1 MDDTKE
7 KVVTEEVKETIEVTE
22 EVSTEEVE
30 TGKKNK
36 KEPKNKYKEE
46 VIRLRTEIDELK
58 NTLLRNRA
66 DLENFKKHMKEEA
79 IKDRKYASLNLVS
92 DIIVPLEY
100 LTKACEYQT
109 DSQEMN
115 NFLIG
120 FKMIASQL
128 TDVLINDGLKV
139 IDVKIG
145 DEFDPAIHHAVA
157 TEKTEEMEKNKVLEV
172 VSKGYLYKERIIKPA
187 MVKVSE

>member
-1 MDDTKE
+1 MEDVKNTE
-7 KVVTEEVKETIEVTE
+7 ATEEV
-22 EVSTEEVE
+22 VE
-30 TGKKNK
+30 PEKKVK

-46 VIRLRTEIDELK
+46 VIKLKAEIDELK
-58 NTLLRNRA
+58 NSLLRNRA

-79 IKDRKYASLNLVS
+79 IKDRKYASVNLIT
-92 DIIVPLEY
+92 DIITPLEY
-100 LTKACEYQT
+100 LTKACEFQT
-109 DSQEMN
+109 DSVEMN

-120 FKMIASQL
+120 FKMIANQL

-139 IDVKIG
+139 INCNIG
-145 DEFDPAIHHAVA
+145 DEFDPTIHHAVA
-157 TEKTEEMEKNKVLEV
+157 TEKREDMEGNKVLEV

>member
-1 MDDTKE
+1 MEDTKE
-7 KVVTEEVKETIEVTE
+7 KVVIEEEVTE
-22 EVSTEEVE
+22 ETSTEEVE

-46 VIRLRTEIDELK
+46 VIRLRSEIDELK

-66 DLENFKKHMKEEA
+66 DLENFKKHQKEEA
-79 IKDRKYASLNLVS
+79 IKDRKYASLNLIS

-100 LTKACEYQT
+100 LVRACEYQT
-109 DSQEMN
+109 SSQEMN

-128 TDVLINDGLKV
+128 MDVLINDGLKV
-139 IDVKIG
+139 IDCKIG
-145 DEFDPAIHHAVA
+145 DEFDPTIHQAVA
-157 TEKTEEMEKNKVLEV
+157 TEKAEGVEAGKVLQV
-172 VSKGYLYKERIIKPA
+172 VAMGYFYKDRIIKPA

>member
-1 MDDTKE
+1 MANEEKVEVKE
-7 KVVTEEVKETIEVTE
+7 EVVTEENNTE
-22 EVSTEEVE
+22 EVKTEE
-30 TGKKNK
+30 TSKPK
-36 KEPKNKYKEE
+36 KETRNKYKEE
-46 VIRLRTEIDELK
+46 NIKLKAEIESLK
-58 NTLLRNRA
+58 NDLLRNRA
-66 DLENFKKHMKEEA
+66 DLENFKKRMKEEA
-79 IKDRKYASLNLVS
+79 IKDRKYASMNLVDS
-92 DIIVPLEY
+92 IVTPVDY
-100 LTKACEYQT
+100 LLKACEYQST
-109 DSQEMN
+109 SPEMN

-157 TEKTEEMEKNKVLEV
+157 AEKHEEMESNKVLEV
-172 VSKGYLYKERIIKPA
+172 VSKGYSYKERIIKPA

>member
-1 MDDTKE
+1 MEDVKNTE
-7 KVVTEEVKETIEVTE
+7 ATEEV
-22 EVSTEEVE
+22 VE
-30 TGKKNK
+30 PEKKVK

-46 VIRLRTEIDELK
+46 VIKLKAEIDELK
-58 NTLLRNRA
+58 NSLLRNRA

-79 IKDRKYASLNLVS
+79 IKDRKYASVNLIT
-92 DIIVPLEY
+92 DIITPLEY
-100 LTKACEYQT
+100 LTKACEFQT
-109 DSQEMN
+109 DSVEMN

-120 FKMIASQL
+120 FKMIANQL

-139 IDVKIG
+139 INCNIG
-145 DEFDPAIHHAVA
+145 DEFDPTIHHAVA
-157 TEKTEEMEKNKVLEV
+157 TEKREDMEASKVLEV

>member
-1 MDDTKE
+1 MKDTNE
-7 KVVTEEVKETIEVTE
+7 KVVTNEKKEDVTKESSVKEEKTV
-22 EVSTEEVE
+22 
-30 TGKKNK
+30 

-46 VIRLRTEIDELK
+46 VIRLRSEIDELK
-58 NTLLRNRA
+58 NSLLRNRA

-109 DSQEMN
+109 DSQEMK

-139 IDVKIG
+139 IEVKIG

-157 TEKTEEMEKNKVLEV
+157 TEKNEEMEKNKVLEV

>member
-1 MDDTKE
+1 MKKKETKE
-7 KVVTEEVKETIEVTE
+7 K
-22 EVSTEEVE
+22 
-30 TGKKNK
+30 
-36 KEPKNKYKEE
+36 KEPRNKHKEE
-46 VIRLRTEIDELK
+46 INKLKAEIEELK

-79 IKDRKYASLNLVS
+79 IKDRKYASQGLITE
-92 DIIVPLEY
+92 IITPLEY
-100 LTKACEYQT
+100 LTRACEFQT
-109 DSQEMN
+109 DSAELN

-139 IDVKIG
+139 IDCKIG
-145 DEFDPAIHHAVA
+145 DEFNPAIHHAVL
-157 TEKTEEMEKNKVLEV
+157 TEKVEGTESNKILQV
-172 VSKGYLYKERIIKPA
+172 VSMGYLYKDRIIKPA